1 MKFRGIKQIVTESN
15 AWREVSDSLRDLFTG
30 IYKLNF
36 SDNFESFEQINVTI
50 AAGTTKTFNNPL
62 GTIPTKY
69 IIVRN
74 SAGMAISD
82 EGFAGWNS
90 QTVSL
95 KNVGASST
103 IISVIFL
110 R

>member
-1 MKFRGIKQIVTESN
+1 MKFRGIKQIVTETN
-15 AWREVSDSLRDLFTG
+15 AWREVSDALRDLFTG
-30 IYKLNF
+30 IYKLSF
-36 SDNFESFEQINVTI
+36 ADNFESFEQSNVTI
-50 AAGTTKTFNNPL
+50 TAGATKTFSNPL
-62 GTIPTKY
+62 GTIPTRY

-74 SAGMAISD
+74 SAGMPISD
-82 EGFAGWNS
+82 NSFAGWNS